1 VKDPTVETQPIPEMV
16 TAKLRLRSVSLS
28 DAQNLSVL
36 MTSGISRWLASWD
49 YPLSVEAATKR
60 IEELQDRAMLK
71 EALPYMIVDRRTE
84 QAIGWISVQ
93 RSTSSARRGELSYW
107 IGEEHQG
114 KGYAQEAVSAM
125 LPSAAEHLNLALIEA
140 GAQVENGS
148 SFAVMIRCGMIPRTE
163 RLVYAPTR
171 ACNELCRF
179 YEWMPR
185 TSAEDRSQKATFS

>member
-1 VKDPTVETQPIPEMV
+1 VKDDTVETQLFPEMV

-28 DAQNLSVL
+28 DAKNLSVL

-49 YPLSVEAATKR
+49 DPLCVEAATKR

-71 EALPYMIVDRRTE
+71 EALSYMIVDRRTE

-93 RSTSSARRGELSYW
+93 RSTSSPRRGELSYW

-125 LPSAAEHLNLALIEA
+125 LPTAAEQLNLDLIEA
-140 GAQVENGS
+140 GAQLENTS
-148 SFAVMIRCGMIPRTE
+148 SLAVMVRCGMVPGTE

-171 ACNELCRF
+171 ARSELCRF

-185 TSAEDRSQKATFS
+185 ASAEDGFHKATFS